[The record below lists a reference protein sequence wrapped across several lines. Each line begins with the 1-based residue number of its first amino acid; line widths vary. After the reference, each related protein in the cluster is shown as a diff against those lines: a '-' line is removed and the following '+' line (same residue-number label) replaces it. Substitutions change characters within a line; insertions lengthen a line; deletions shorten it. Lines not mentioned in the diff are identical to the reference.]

1 MAESLPIN
9 WTDLALAERA
19 VPRYTSYPTA
29 LQFKPDVGLDRYA
42 EWLGA
47 LSSAATLSLYL
58 HVPFCAAMC
67 TYCGC
72 HTKIVRRR
80 EPIERYLVRL
90 LAEIDLVAGLTPA
103 RNVQRLHWGGGTPT
117 MLGGKSMVE
126 VAERIAR
133 RFDLSRIEEHAI
145 ELDPRMVDTAMAKD
159 LASIGVTRAS
169 LGVQDL
175 NAHVQLAIGRLQPFE
190 TVARAVNALR
200 DSGIRAINIDLMYGL
215 PGQSEDDLRKSIAH
229 TLTLAPNRFALFGY
243 AHVPWFKP
251 HQRLIPENA
260 LPGAEARLEQAR
272 AAHEAF
278 TAAGY
283 VAIGL
288 DHFAHPDDPLAAAAR
303 EGRLAR
309 NFQGYT
315 DDEADALIGF
325 GASAIGRLPQ
335 GFVQNAPDTGA
346 YFRAIDD
353 GRPATVR
360 GYALS
365 ADDILRGK
373 AIAQLMCQGM
383 VDLEEIACAS
393 GADPAIFDADLAKL
407 DELARRGMVERNR
420 RSVSVTEMGRPFL
433 RLAAA
438 AFDAHQAAPTRHA
451 RAV

>member
-1 MAESLPIN
+1 MAESLPST

-29 LQFKPDVGLDRYA
+29 LQFKADVGPDRYV
-42 EWLGA
+42 EWLRA
-47 LSSAATLSLYL
+47 LPDAATLSLYL

-80 EPIERYLVRL
+80 EPIERYLERL
-90 LAEIDLVAGLTPA
+90 LAEIDLIADLTPA

-117 MLGGKSMVE
+117 MLGGKSLAE
-126 VAERIAR
+126 VAERMAR
-133 RFDLSRIEEHAI
+133 RFDLSRIKEHAI
-145 ELDPRMVDTAMAKD
+145 ELDARMVDATMARD

-175 NAHVQLAIGRLQPFE
+175 NPHVQLAIGRLQPFE
-190 TVARAVNALR
+190 TVATAVNALR
-200 DSGIRAINIDLMYGL
+200 DAGIKAINLDLMYGL
-215 PGQSEDDLRKSIAH
+215 PEQSEGDLRKSIALA
-229 TLTLAPNRFALFGY
+229 LTLAPNRFALFGY
-243 AHVPWFKP
+243 AHVPWFKV

-260 LPGAEARLEQAR
+260 LPGAEARLVQAR

-288 DHFAHPDDPLAAAAR
+288 DHFARADDPLAMAAR
-303 EGRLAR
+303 EGRLTR

-315 DDEADALIGF
+315 DDEADALIGL
-325 GASAIGRLPQ
+325 GASSIGRLPQ

-346 YFRAIDD
+346 YFRAIDE

-360 GYALS
+360 GYTLTPE
-365 ADDILRGK
+365 DVLRGN
-373 AIAQLMCQGM
+373 AIAQLMCQGV
-383 VDLEEIACAS
+383 VDLEKIAYAS
-393 GADPAIFDADLAKL
+393 GADPAIFDHDLEKLNELADL
-407 DELARRGMVERNR
+407 GMVERSQ
-420 RSVSVTEMGRPFL
+420 RSVRVTEIGRPFL

-438 AFDAHQAAPTRHA
+438 AFDAHQLAPSRHA